1 MKNFDLNACGVQEM
15 NSLEIV
21 NANGGQLVEFALY
34 AFEEYCSN
42 FGTIFGDYMSACAG
56 GTYNN

>member
-1 MKNFDLNACGVQEM
+1 M

-34 AFEEYCSN
+34 AFKEYCNN

-56 GTYNN
+56 GTYSNSGASWSRR